1 MLFRMVVVKALYFS
15 EQQKHTKIKYV
26 MEGEQVEDTR
36 KQKANRK
43 QEGVKLK
50 ITLSSVLV
58 WIAKLLCIF
67 ILGIALLLA
76 AKLVL
81 CQTSTIPMST
91 EEKVIDIGLAII
103 GLAIAI
109 WAGLN
114 IVNSIERKELEELRA
129 RTDGV
134 KKLINNL
141 DDIESIAYDT
151 FLQAL
156 LRMGNDEATKY
167 FYKEF
172 SKHAANRN
180 LDYYTLTR
188 IEDLFGQVY
197 SLHNTVD
204 HFDMVLLEKAEEALE
219 YIEDFETQDRLVA
232 LYLIFRKAELNYYS
246 GYVGGSAREKYKYF
260 STAINL
266 YQYALPKMNIVLPQ
280 YRKCKNPSE
289 IPEIPT
295 DADRKLTIYMANT
308 IGDSCRKIIEMKPK
322 LKSEDLPVG
331 DRIPEDKIR
340 HYGDM
345 ALFYCGCAAKWA
357 DGYDKEVYAKD
368 LHYFEVYY
376 RNCGVAYEQCDR
388 VFGPMH
394 KNAKIIIE
402 NYLKA
407 FYHIVKG
414 TKIPLQRVQSVY
426 CTLFSYLKCY
436 FDSKLKFDNFDK
448 LKFDD
453 FEKLK
458 ESHER
463 AKALDEA
470 INSVFDISGE
480 ELDYLCKM
488 VDISKLAM
496 EDMPRNNLPV
506 VMYGF
511 AYSYVILLKL
521 KDDPLVCNK
530 FKEEY
535 PVYLSK
541 IENVICKLNT
551 MNIDDKYKS
560 ALTCRYD
567 ALKDHINTKV
577 LAKTPLRP

>member
-1 MLFRMVVVKALYFS
+1 
-15 EQQKHTKIKYV
+15 
-26 MEGEQVEDTR
+26 MEKTR
-36 KQKANRK
+36 KQKENCGQKNMRSR
-43 QEGVKLK
+43 
-50 ITLSSVLV
+50 ITLSGVLV
-58 WIAKLLCIF
+58 WIAKLLCIL
-67 ILGIALLLA
+67 ITGIVLLLA
-76 AKLVL
+76 AKLIL
-81 CQTSTIPMST
+81 CSTITMST

-141 DDIESIAYDT
+141 DNIESIAYDT

-232 LYLIFRKAELNYYS
+232 LYLIFRKAEFYYYS
-246 GYVGGSAREKYKYF
+246 GYVGGSAKEKYNYF

-266 YQYALPKMNIVLPQ
+266 YQHTLPKMNVLIPQ
-280 YRKCKNPSE
+280 YRKCENPSE
-289 IPEIPT
+289 IPDMPT
-295 DADRKLTIYMANT
+295 DSDRKLTIYMANT
-308 IGDSCRKIIEMKPK
+308 IGDACRKIIEMKPK
-322 LKSEDLPVG
+322 LTSADIPVG

-340 HYGDM
+340 HYGNM
-345 ALFYCGCAAKWA
+345 AIFYCGCAVKWA
-357 DGYDKEVYAKD
+357 DWYDKEVYAKD

-426 CTLFSYLKCY
+426 YTLFSYLKCY
-436 FDSKLKFDNFDK
+436 FDSKLKYDKFDK
-448 LKFDD
+448 SDNL
-453 FEKLK
+453 EKPL
-458 ESHER
+458 ER
-463 AKALDEA
+463 TKALDEV
-470 INSVFDISGE
+470 INCDFYILVEG
-480 ELDYLCKM
+480 LDYLCKM

-496 EDMPRNNLPV
+496 EDMPRNNLPA

-521 KDDPLVCNK
+521 RDDPLVCNK

-560 ALTCRYD
+560 ALTCRYE

-577 LAKTPLRP
+577 LAETPLY

>member
-1 MLFRMVVVKALYFS
+1 
-15 EQQKHTKIKYV
+15 
-26 MEGEQVEDTR
+26 MEKTR
-36 KQKANRK
+36 KQKENCRQK
-43 QEGVKLK
+43 SMKLR
-50 ITLSSVLV
+50 ITLSGVLV
-58 WIAKLLCIF
+58 WIAKLLCFF
-67 ILGIALLLA
+67 IAGIVLLLA
-76 AKLVL
+76 AKLIL
-81 CQTSTIPMST
+81 CSTIPMGT

-141 DDIESIAYDT
+141 DNIESIAYDT

-260 STAINL
+260 STAIDL
-266 YQYALPKMNIVLPQ
+266 YQHTLPKMNVLIPQ
-280 YRKCKNPSE
+280 YRKCEDLSK
-289 IPEIPT
+289 IPEIPA

-308 IGDSCRKIIEMKPK
+308 IGDACRKIIEMKPK
-322 LKSEDLPVG
+322 LTSEDLPAG
-331 DRIPEDKIR
+331 DRIPKDKIK
-340 HYGDM
+340 HYGDL

-376 RNCGVAYEQCDR
+376 RNCGVAYEQFDR

-394 KNAKIIIE
+394 KNAEIIIE

-407 FYHIVKG
+407 FSQIIKG
-414 TKIPLQRVQSVY
+414 TKISAQRVQSVY
-426 CTLFSYLKCY
+426 KALLSYLKQY
-436 FDSKLKFDNFDK
+436 FDDELKFEGNNGPLSPFDGA
-448 LKFDD
+448 
-453 FEKLK
+453 E
-458 ESHER
+458 
-463 AKALDEA
+463 ALVA
-470 INSVFDISGE
+470 ASKYKYQISDKQ
-480 ELDYLCKM
+480 LYYLRKM
-488 VDISKLAM
+488 VDISELAM
-496 EDMPRNNLPV
+496 MDMPRNNIPV
-506 VMYGF
+506 AMNGF
-511 AYSYVILLKL
+511 AYTYVVLLK
-521 KDDPLVCNK
+521 KSENPAICNE
-530 FKEEY
+530 FKEDSSM
-535 PVYLSK
+535 YLAK
-541 IENVICKLNT
+541 IEAANNKLRT
-551 MNIDDKYKS
+551 MDIADDYAQNLLK
-560 ALTCRYD
+560 RYD
-567 ALKDHINTKV
+567 LLKNLLSADS
-577 LAKTPLRP
+577 KT

>member
-1 MLFRMVVVKALYFS
+1 
-15 EQQKHTKIKYV
+15 
-26 MEGEQVEDTR
+26 MEKTR
-36 KQKANRK
+36 KQKENCRQK
-43 QEGVKLK
+43 SMKLR
-50 ITLSSVLV
+50 ITLSGVLV
-58 WIAKLLCIF
+58 WIAKFLCFF
-67 ILGIALLLA
+67 ITGIVLLLA
-76 AKLVL
+76 AKLIL
-81 CQTSTIPMST
+81 CSTIPMST

-114 IVNSIERKELEELRA
+114 IVNSFERKELEELRA

-141 DDIESIAYDT
+141 DNIESIAYDT

-246 GYVGGSAREKYKYF
+246 GYVGGSAREKYNYF
-260 STAINL
+260 STAIDL

-289 IPEIPT
+289 IPEITT

-308 IGDSCRKIIEMKPK
+308 IGDACRKILEMKPK
-322 LKSEDLPVG
+322 LTSAELPIE

-345 ALFYCGCAAKWA
+345 ATFYCGCAAKWA
-357 DGYDKEVYAKD
+357 NWYDKEVYAKD
-368 LHYFEVYY
+368 LQYFEVYY
-376 RNCGVAYEQCDR
+376 RNCGVAYEQFDR

-394 KNAKIIIE
+394 ENAKIIIE

-426 CTLFSYLKCY
+426 HTLFSYLKWY
-436 FDSKLKFDNFDK
+436 FDSKLKYDTFDNA
-448 LKFDD
+448 
-453 FEKLK
+453 EKSEQPL
-458 ESHER
+458 ER
-463 AKALDEA
+463 ADALDVA
-470 INSVFDISGE
+470 IKSNFDISDK

-496 EDMPRNNLPV
+496 EDMPRNNLPA

-521 KDDPLVCNK
+521 KGVPRVCDK
-530 FKEEY
+530 FKDDY
-535 PVYLSK
+535 SVYLSE
-541 IENVICKLNT
+541 IENVICKLRT
-551 MNIDDKYKS
+551 MHIDDKYTT
-560 ALTCRYD
+560 ALENRYD
-567 ALKDHINTKV
+567 ALQAHINKKV
-577 LAKTPLRP
+577 LAETPLCS

>member
-1 MLFRMVVVKALYFS
+1 
-15 EQQKHTKIKYV
+15 
-26 MEGEQVEDTR
+26 MEKTR
-36 KQKANRK
+36 KQKENCRQK
-43 QEGVKLK
+43 NMKSR
-50 ITLSSVLV
+50 ITLSGVLV

-67 ILGIALLLA
+67 ITGIVLLLA
-76 AKLVL
+76 AKLIW
-81 CQTSTIPMST
+81 CSTITMST

-141 DDIESIAYDT
+141 DNIESIAYDT

-232 LYLIFRKAELNYYS
+232 LYLIFRKAEFYYYS
-246 GYVGGSAREKYKYF
+246 GYVGGSAKEKYNYF

-308 IGDSCRKIIEMKPK
+308 IGDACRKIIEMKPK
-322 LKSEDLPVG
+322 LTSAEIPVG
-331 DRIPEDKIR
+331 ERIPEDKIR
-340 HYGDM
+340 HYGDL

-357 DGYDKEVYAKD
+357 DGYNNEVYAKD

-376 RNCGVAYEQCDR
+376 RNYGVALEKYDQEFDELYQRAGD
-388 VFGPMH
+388 
-394 KNAKIIIE
+394 IIE

-426 CTLFSYLKCY
+426 HTLFSYLKWY
-436 FDSKLKFDNFDK
+436 FDSKLKYDKFDK
-448 LKFDD
+448 SDKLEKP
-453 FEKLK
+453 FE
-458 ESHER
+458 R
-463 AKALDEA
+463 TKALNEV
-470 INSVFDISGE
+470 INCDFYVSVE

-496 EDMPRNNLPV
+496 EDMPRNNLPA

-521 KDDPLVCNK
+521 KVDPLVCNK

-535 PVYLSK
+535 TVYLSK
-541 IENVICKLNT
+541 IENAICKLRT
-551 MNIDDKYKS
+551 MNINDKYTT
-560 ALTCRYD
+560 ALICRYN
-567 ALKDHINTKV
+567 ALKDPINKKV
-577 LAKTPLRP
+577 LAETPLFP

>member
-1 MLFRMVVVKALYFS
+1 
-15 EQQKHTKIKYV
+15 
-26 MEGEQVEDTR
+26 MEKTR
-36 KQKANRK
+36 KQKENCRQK
-43 QEGVKLK
+43 NMKSR
-50 ITLSSVLV
+50 ITLSGVLV

-67 ILGIALLLA
+67 ITGIVLLLA
-76 AKLVL
+76 AKLIW
-81 CQTSTIPMST
+81 CSTITMST

-141 DDIESIAYDT
+141 DNIESIAYDT

-232 LYLIFRKAELNYYS
+232 LYLIFRKAEFYYYS
-246 GYVGGSAREKYKYF
+246 GYVGGSAKEKYNYF

-308 IGDSCRKIIEMKPK
+308 IGDACRKIIEMKPK
-322 LKSEDLPVG
+322 LTSGDLPVG

-368 LHYFEVYY
+368 LQYFEVYY
-376 RNCGVAYEQCDR
+376 RNCGVAYEQFDR

-394 KNAKIIIE
+394 ENAKIIIE

-426 CTLFSYLKCY
+426 YALFSYLKRY
-436 FDSKLKFDNFDK
+436 FDDMLKFGDFD
-448 LKFDD
+448 
-453 FEKLK
+453 ESK
-458 ESHER
+458 ESCER
-463 AKALDEA
+463 TKTLDEA
-470 INSVFDISGE
+470 INSDFDISGE
-480 ELDYLCKM
+480 QFEHLDYLCKM

-496 EDMPRNNLPV
+496 EDMPRNNLPA

-521 KDDPLVCNK
+521 KEDPLVCNK

-541 IENVICKLNT
+541 IENAICKLRT
-551 MNIDDKYKS
+551 MNINDKYTT
-560 ALTCRYD
+560 ALICRYN
-567 ALKDHINTKV
+567 ALKDHINKKI
-577 LAKTPLRP
+577 LAETPLCP